1 MRLTLDEKETESLS
15 QLQQL
20 PIVSSGSRKVPI
32 AAVAD
37 VNRRR
42 GRYRIER
49 EDRLTSIWVGG
60 HYQKGQTA
68 EDYTEAIEEAL
79 ADIQLPPG
87 YTWNFHKETK
97 KKQERYWEFAESLI
111 LALILIF
118 AVMAGL
124 FESVQR
130 AIALMIALPFAL
142 SGAWWTLYLTG
153 TDFDRPASVGLLL
166 LIGIVVNNGIVL
178 IEHINSYQR
187 KGSSRQAAMLRGGRE
202 RLRPILM
209 TALTTILGLIP
220 IIIQRPALGGTYYYS
235 MALVIIGGITISTF
249 LTSILLPTTVTII
262 EDLPVWVR
270 GFFSNIFRPRA
281 AAETA
286 QEDAG

>member
-1 MRLTLDEKETESLS
+1 MRMTLDEKEEESLS

-20 PIVSSGSRKVPI
+20 PIVSSGNRKVPI

-49 EDRLTSIWVGG
+49 EDRLTSIWVGA
-60 HYQKGQTA
+60 HYEKGKTA
-68 EDYTEAIEEAL
+68 EDYHEAIKAEL
-79 ADIQLPPG
+79 ADIVLPPG
-87 YTWNFHKETK
+87 YSWNFHKDSQ

-187 KGSSRQAAMLRGGRE
+187 NGRSRQAAMLRGGKE

-209 TALTTILGLIP
+209 TALTTVLGLVP

-262 EDLPVWVR
+262 EDLPGWIR
-270 GFFSNIFRPRA
+270 GLFSRALRPSS
-281 AAETA
+281 
-286 QEDAG
+286 GK